1 MPGSRV
7 PRRLRLGP
15 LRRRI
20 FFFWPGAVGAAEEEE
35 EDDEVA
41 VGFAVVEDIFGGSSG
56 VQVGEES
63 LVLVCLNIV
72 FWAELWCAV
81 VDVIFAIKNYYYRYI
96 CMIMIIDN

>member
-20 FFFWPGAVGAAEEEE
+20 FFWPGALGAAE

-41 VGFAVVEDIFGGSSG
+41 VGFAVVEDIFGGSTG
-56 VQVGEES
+56 VQMGEES
-63 LVLVCLNIV
+63 LVLVFFDFV

>member
-20 FFFWPGAVGAAEEEE
+20 FFWPRAVRAAAE

-56 VQVGEES
+56 VQMGEES

-72 FWAELWCAV
+72 FWAELWCSCRC
-81 VDVIFAIKNYYYRYI
+81 DI
-96 CMIMIIDN
+96 CN